1 MKLLLPLLIT
11 LFVTEQSQT
20 PQQIADELLAADRA
34 FAGASAK
41 TDLISGLS
49 AMFASDVAMPTPT
62 GVVYG
67 SQKAVDALRAN
78 PANTGAKAVW
88 TPARVALSTDGTH
101 GFTAGFMTITRADGT
116 VNPAKYLGYWERQGS
131 GWRLL
136 AYKRTP
142 AKSAAPAVPVS
153 YLLPKQIIA
162 AKLDAASI
170 AKNRESLSEAE
181 RSFSRDAQTMG
192 IGEAFKKYGSP
203 DAINLGGPETLTFVM
218 GNSAIGDNVGS
229 GAPPNTSP
237 VNWGPEKTIIAA
249 SGEFGVT
256 IGYILRNAP
265 GADGKIPPGQPFF
278 TIWRKDAAG
287 VWRYIAE

>member
-170 AKNRESLSEAE
+170 AKNRESLAEAE

>member
-1 MKLLLPLLIT
+1 VKLLLPLLIT

-153 YLLPKQIIA
+153 YLLPNQIIA

-170 AKNRESLSEAE
+170 AKNRESLAEAE

-237 VNWGPEKTIIAA
+237 VNWGPEKTIVAA

>member
-1 MKLLLPLLIT
+1 LIT

-170 AKNRESLSEAE
+170 AKNRESLAEAE

>member
-1 MKLLLPLLIT
+1 VKLLLPLLIT

-170 AKNRESLSEAE
+170 AKNRESLAEAE